1 VITGAR
7 ARFQTGL
14 PLPRRRT
21 LAAVGSVVGSVAL
34 VTLSLLLV
42 DTRQVAEHLAALDL
56 RWLAAFFAVYAL
68 QLVLLGLRWSAI
80 SRQLGVPLGW
90 RRASLEYA
98 LSLLVNNVLP
108 TGFAGDGLRALR
120 HAQRC
125 PEQTLPRVLEVLA
138 LDRLSGQLALGLV
151 VLVSAP
157 LTAAAGLLD
166 PALLAGAAAMLASV
180 VWLGRLLIGRVAA
193 RSRFGAACSAFLA
206 RAGSVLLAPRQAA
219 VHLPL
224 SVMLTATLLLQ
235 IWISALAGGIRLGF
249 GHLIW
254 LGPLILL
261 AASAP
266 SFFGSWGVREGAS
279 ALLFATAGLPSS
291 AGVTVSLL
299 FGSFS
304 LACALPGALVM
315 LLDRPAGTT
324 GPDSER
330 EPPEPDPDVSLAP

>member
-1 VITGAR
+1 LT
-7 ARFQTGL
+7 TSNL
-14 PLPRRRT
+14 PSALTLPRRRT
-21 LAAVGSVVGSVAL
+21 LAAIGSVLGSVAL

-42 DTRQVAEHLAALDL
+42 DTRQVSEHLAALDA
-56 RWLAAFFAVYAL
+56 RWLAAFFAVYVA
-68 QLVLLGLRWSAI
+68 QLVLLGARWAAI

-108 TGFAGDGLRALR
+108 TGVAGDGFRALR
-120 HAQRC
+120 HSQRC
-125 PEQTLPRVLEVLA
+125 RELGFPRVLEVLA
-138 LDRLSGQLALGLV
+138 LDRLSGQLALALV
-151 VLVSAP
+151 VLLSAP
-157 LTAAAGLLD
+157 LTAAAGLIE
-166 PALLAGAAAMLASV
+166 PASLAKASV
-180 VWLGRLLIGRVAA
+180 ALGVVVLLGKLLLGRAAA
-193 RSRFGAACSAFLA
+193 RSRFGKACAAFAR
-206 RAGSVLLAPRQAA
+206 RAGSVLLAPRRAA

-235 IWISALAGGIRLGF
+235 IWISASAAGI
-249 GHLIW
+249 HLSFAHLVW

-279 ALLFATAGLPSS
+279 AMLFATAGLPSS

-304 LACALPGALVM
+304 LVCALPGALV
-315 LLDRPAGTT
+315 LLFDRPAGASAPDNE
-324 GPDSER
+324 PDSGEAIA
-330 EPPEPDPDVSLAP
+330 DVSLAP